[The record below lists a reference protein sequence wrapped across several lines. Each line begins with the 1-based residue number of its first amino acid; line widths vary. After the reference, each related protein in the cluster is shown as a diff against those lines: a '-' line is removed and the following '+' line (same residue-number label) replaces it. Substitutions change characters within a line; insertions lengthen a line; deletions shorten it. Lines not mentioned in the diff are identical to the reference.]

1 MDSTH
6 VEEWG
11 RRASAAVKRA
21 RLEHSGGAMPWWNGG
36 TKLVAGVAPAPG
48 AAAPAAGAVPRP
60 GPLPLA
66 PAAGGRTAKAVAAHP
81 VVTSSAGSLGGAQ
94 PNGLWPATH
103 MALESDRALCDTRAK
118 HILDSAGVR
127 TLTGE
132 EVEFMVRF
140 VHQWKGVD
148 AHGNVLVPS
157 RPLMDTP
164 PGDPHNGASRACLR
178 SSAEAWQ
185 R

>member
-36 TKLVAGVAPAPG
+36 TELLAGV
-48 AAAPAAGAVPRP
+48 APAAGAVPRP

-66 PAAGGRTAKAVAAHP
+66 PAAGGRTAKAVAVHP
-81 VVTSSAGSLGGAQ
+81 VVTSGAGSLGGAQ
-94 PNGLWPATH
+94 PNGPWPAH
-103 MALESDRALCDTRAK
+103 MAEPDRALVDTRAK

-132 EVEFMVRF
+132 EVEFLVQY

-164 PGDPHNGASRACLR
+164 PGIRTTAPLVHTCAVAVLKSFPPPA
-178 SSAEAWQ
+178 Q
-185 R
+185 P

>member
-1 MDSTH
+1 MARHTTTTELMDSCE

-11 RRASAAVKRA
+11 RRASAAAKRA
-21 RLEHSGGAMPWWNGG
+21 RLEHGGGATPWWSGG
-36 TKLVAGVAPAPG
+36 TELLAGV
-48 AAAPAAGAVPRP
+48 AAPAAAARAVPQP
-60 GPLPLA
+60 GPAVPLA
-66 PAAGGRTAKAVAAHP
+66 PAAGGRTAKAVAVHP
-81 VVTSSAGSLGGAQ
+81 VVASGTGSLGGAQ
-94 PNGLWPATH
+94 PNGPWPAH
-103 MALESDRALCDTRAK
+103 MAEPDRALVDTRAK
-118 HILDSAGVR
+118 HILDSASVR

-164 PGDPHNGASRACLR
+164 PGDPHATAACECC
-178 SSAEAWQ
+178 AVY
-185 R
+185 